1 MPSSRPS
8 PLVPA
13 ATSALAVAALTPHA
27 DAKIV
32 GADLN
37 FTLTTSDVVYLDF
50 DNTLGHGY
58 LHSNSEDGDEF
69 QVGFRDGVSGRP
81 YFRSQSG
88 TTLIDSDS
96 VYIYYYQYG
105 YAYLANQL
113 VSGVHT
119 ISSDR
124 PMQAANEPAYLEYK
138 DYFGSTFWGG
148 GGTSSG
154 YLGFSFLNGATND
167 PNYGFVEINY
177 NDDANTLELVRFAY
191 DDTGAG
197 ILAGASL
204 TAVPEPSTTAAVMAL
219 VAGSAALFT
228 ARRRRAAPTTG
239 AR

>member
-1 MPSSRPS
+1 MPFPRKS
-8 PLVPA
+8 PFVPA
-13 ATSALAVAALTPHA
+13 ASSALAVAALTPHA

-58 LHSNSEDGDEF
+58 LHTNNEDGNEF
-69 QVGFRDGVSGRP
+69 EVGFRLGKNELP
-81 YFRSQSG
+81 YFRSRSG
-88 TTLIDSDS
+88 TTATDAS
-96 VYIYYYQYG
+96 VVTFNYYYYSLDYFTPKKITG
-105 YAYLANQL
+105 GTVIGTSSTLMGENSAAYLDTSYSQGNWA
-113 VSGVHT
+113 
-119 ISSDR
+119 
-124 PMQAANEPAYLEYK
+124 
-138 DYFGSTFWGG
+138 GG
-148 GGTSSG
+148 GSG
-154 YLGFSFLNGATND
+154 YLGFSFLNGATD
-167 PNYGFVEINY
+167 ETNYGFVEINY

-191 DDTGAG
+191 DNTGAG

-228 ARRRRAAPTTG
+228 ARRRRAAQTAA